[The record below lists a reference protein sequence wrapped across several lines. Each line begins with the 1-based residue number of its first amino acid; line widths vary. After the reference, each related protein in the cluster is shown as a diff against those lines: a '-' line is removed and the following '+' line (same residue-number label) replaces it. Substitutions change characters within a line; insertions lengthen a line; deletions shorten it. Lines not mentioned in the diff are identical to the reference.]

1 MDRDMDAI
9 RQILFTVRDANHAV
23 SKVDGVED
31 DVFKFN
37 TMLLIEA
44 GLVLGSSNPSGRS
57 SSPVP
62 AAALI
67 RRLTWEGYDFVD
79 SIEDDDIWH
88 KAKQK
93 VLKPAG
99 SWTFSILS
107 EYLKYEI
114 KTKLGIQGS
123 S

>member
-1 MDRDMDAI
+1 MNRDMDAI
-9 RQILFTVRDANHAV
+9 RKILFAVKEANQAV

-37 TMLLIEA
+37 AMLLIEA
-44 GLVLGSSNPSGRS
+44 GLVLGASQPSGRS

-62 AAALI
+62 AATLI

-79 SIEDDDIWH
+79 SIEDDDIWQ

-93 VLKPAG
+93 VLNPAG

-107 EYLKYEI
+107 EYIKYEI
-114 KTKLGIQGS
+114 KTKLGMNNPA
-123 S
+123 